1 MPPTLKHL
9 NIVKTVNFTLSVF
22 YHNLKKKKDRNTPEI
37 LLVLECL
44 TDKVGDG
51 DMSKGTGTQRV
62 GKTSSEAEAGT
73 SCRDGRE
80 DLQDSKHQAAQ
91 FRRRRI
97 TLKMQC

>member
-62 GKTSSEAEAGT
+62 GSCFILPLRLKQEPLAGMGGKTSKTASTKQLSLDAEE
-73 SCRDGRE
+73 SR
-80 DLQDSKHQAAQ
+80 
-91 FRRRRI
+91 
-97 TLKMQC
+97 